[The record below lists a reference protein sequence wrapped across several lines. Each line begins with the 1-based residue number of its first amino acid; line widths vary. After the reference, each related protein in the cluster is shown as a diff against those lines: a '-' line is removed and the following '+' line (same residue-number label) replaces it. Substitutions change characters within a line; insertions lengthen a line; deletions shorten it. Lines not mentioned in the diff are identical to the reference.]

1 MGVKMTREQM
11 IEFQDKNITKT
22 KFAELI
28 GVQPQ
33 DVSRFL
39 RNEIIQANKDGTI
52 NITEATTY
60 ITHLKNKAMEKN
72 GIEYY

>member
-1 MGVKMTREQM
+1 MTREQM
-11 IEFQDKNITKT
+11 IEYQDLNITKT

-33 DVSRFL
+33 DISRFL
-39 RNEIIQANKDGTI
+39 RTGIIEANEDGSI
-52 NITEATTY
+52 NVTESTTY
-60 ITHLKNKAMEKN
+60 IMHLKNKLLEKN